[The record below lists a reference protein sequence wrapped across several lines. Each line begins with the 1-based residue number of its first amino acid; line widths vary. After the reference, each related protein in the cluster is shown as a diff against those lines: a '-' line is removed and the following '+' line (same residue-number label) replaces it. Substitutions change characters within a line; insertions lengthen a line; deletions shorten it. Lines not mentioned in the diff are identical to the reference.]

1 MSTSIQRAAL
11 AGVLAATALC
21 AQATRDFLTAD
32 EVDQIRLTAQDPN
45 ARLTLYAG
53 FAQLRVDMLKQSVAK
68 EKAGRSGFIH
78 QTLEDY
84 TKIIEAIDSV
94 TDDALKRGVPVDLGL
109 KTVADAERAML
120 GDLKAIEESEPS
132 DLERYKFALTN
143 AIETTEDSIELA
155 DEDLAERKKDVL
167 HKDAQ
172 DRKKLQEMMTPEEV
186 KERKQAEQK
195 RAETETK
202 QQRKAPTLRR
212 KGEVPKPPQ

>member
-1 MSTSIQRAAL
+1 MSTKIRRAAI
-11 AGVLAATALC
+11 AGVLASAALC

-32 EVDQIRLTAQDPN
+32 EVDKIRVTAQDPN
-45 ARLTLYAG
+45 ARLALYAG
-53 FAQLRVDMLKQSVAK
+53 FARLRIDMLKQAVAK

-78 QTLEDY
+78 QTIEDY
-84 TKIIEAIDSV
+84 TKIIEAIDTV
-94 TDDALKRGVPVDLGL
+94 TDDALKRGAPLDVGL

-120 GDLKAIEESEPS
+120 EDLKAIQESEPS
-132 DLERYKFALTN
+132 DLDRYKFVLTN

-155 DEDLAERKKDVL
+155 EVDIAERKKDVL

-186 KERKQAEQK
+186 KQRKQAEQK
-195 RAETETK
+195 RTETETK

-212 KGEVPKPPQ
+212 KGEVPKRH